1 MSKRNLWKNVFLM
14 ENYLDSHKIPH
25 FFWHIGHNTN
35 MNDQYR
41 ELTNWSN
48 MMNISFLDNDKTNWH
63 EKYSHPNAK
72 GQKLI
77 ADKVME
83 GMSCL

>member
-1 MSKRNLWKNVFLM
+1 
-14 ENYLDSHKIPH
+14 
-25 FFWHIGHNTN
+25 

-41 ELTNWSN
+41 EMTNWYD
-48 MMNISFLDNDKTNWH
+48 MTNISFLDNDKTNWH
-63 EKYSHPNAK
+63 AKYSHPSAK

-77 ADKVME
+77 ASKVME